1 MYRIGVDLGG
11 TNIATGVVNEKNEI
25 IGRGKVK
32 TRAPR
37 PAEAIFDSIKEAIDM
52 AVVNAGISYSEVKS
66 IGIGTP
72 GSVNQDTG
80 TIEFSNNL
88 QFRNVP
94 AKEMLEELL
103 KKPVY
108 LENDANAAA
117 LGEAV
122 AGCGSGVKSFIAVTL
137 GTGVGSGIIIDGK
150 IYRGS
155 NFCGGEMG
163 HMVINVDGIPCNC
176 GRKGCWEKY
185 ASATALVSQAVEAM
199 EGNKD
204 SLLWKTCEGDL
215 NKVDGKSIFDA
226 LDMGDA
232 IAKAVVD
239 RYLYYVSV
247 GIANVVNA
255 LQPETVCVGGG
266 ISGQGEKILQPIR
279 DMVKAERY
287 SVYAENQ
294 ANIVP
299 ALLGNDA
306 GIIGAAFVG
315 KIK

>member
-11 TNIATGVVNEKNEI
+11 TNIAVGVIDENYNI

-37 PAEAIFDSIKEAIDM
+37 PAEAIFDSIKEAVDM
-52 AVVNAGISYSEVKS
+52 AVVNAGINYDEIQSV
-66 IGIGTP
+66 GIGTP
-72 GSVNQDTG
+72 GSVNKDTG
-80 TIEFSNNL
+80 AIEFSNNL
-88 QFRNVP
+88 KFHNVP
-94 AKEMLEELL
+94 AKAMLEERL

-122 AGCGSGVKSFIAVTL
+122 AGCGHGVKDFVAVTL

-185 ASATALVSQAVEAM
+185 ASATALVAQAVEAM
-199 EGNKD
+199 QNDKS
-204 SLLWKTCEGDL
+204 SLLWQTCDGDL
-215 NKVDGKSIFDA
+215 NKVEGKTIFEA

-232 IAKAVVD
+232 TAKAVVD
-239 RYLYYVSV
+239 RYLYYVAI
-247 GIANVVNA
+247 GLANVINA
-255 LQPETVCVGGG
+255 LQPEAVCIGGG
-266 ISGQGEKILQPIR
+266 ISGQGEKILKPIR
-279 DMVKAERY
+279 ELVKAERY
-287 SVYAENQ
+287 SVYADKQ
-294 ANIVP
+294 AAILP
-299 ALLGNDA
+299 AALGNDA
-306 GIIGAAFVG
+306 GIIGAALLDD
-315 KIK
+315 

>member
-11 TNIATGVVNEKNEI
+11 TNIAVGVIDENYKI

-37 PAEAIFDSIKEAIDM
+37 PAEAIFDSIKEAVDM
-52 AVVNAGISYSEVKS
+52 AVVNAGINYDEIVSV
-66 IGIGTP
+66 GIGTP
-72 GSVNQDTG
+72 GSVNKDTG
-80 TIEFSNNL
+80 AIEFSNNL
-88 QFRNVP
+88 QFHNVP
-94 AKEMLEELL
+94 AKDMLEERL

-122 AGCGSGVKSFIAVTL
+122 AGCGNGVKNFVAVTL

-199 EGNKD
+199 QGNKA
-204 SLLWKTCEGDL
+204 SLLWQTCDGDL
-215 NKVDGKSIFDA
+215 NKVEGKTIFEA
-226 LDMGDA
+226 LDMGDET
-232 IAKAVVD
+232 AKAVVD
-239 RYLYYVSV
+239 RYLYYVSI
-247 GIANVVNA
+247 GLANVINA
-255 LQPETVCVGGG
+255 LQPESVCIGGG
-266 ISGQGEKILQPIR
+266 ISGQGEKILKPIR
-279 DMVKAERY
+279 DIVKAERY
-287 SVYAENQ
+287 SVYADKQ
-294 ANIVP
+294 ANILS
-299 ALLGNDA
+299 AALGNDA
-306 GIIGAAFVG
+306 GIIGAALLDE
-315 KIK
+315 

>member
-37 PAEAIFDSIKEAIDM
+37 PAEAIFDSIKEAVDM
-52 AVVNAGISYSEVKS
+52 AVVNAGISYSEVTS
-66 IGIGTP
+66 IGVGTP

-80 TIEFSNNL
+80 AIEFSNNL

-94 AKEMLEELL
+94 AKKMLEELL

-122 AGCGSGVKSFIAVTL
+122 AGCGNGVPSFIAITL
-137 GTGVGSGIIIDGK
+137 GTGVGSGIVLDGK
-150 IYRGS
+150 VYRGS

-163 HMVINVDGIPCNC
+163 HTVINVDGIPCNC

-199 EGNKD
+199 QGNKG
-204 SLLWKTCEGDL
+204 SLLWQTCDGDL
-215 NKVDGKSIFDA
+215 NKVDGRSIFEA
-226 LDMGDA
+226 YDMGDA
-232 IAKAVVD
+232 VAKAVVEK
-239 RYLYYVSV
+239 YLYYVSV
-247 GIANVVNA
+247 GLSNVINA
-255 LQPETVCVGGG
+255 LQPNIVCIGGG

-287 SVYAENQ
+287 SVYADKQ
-294 ANIVP
+294 TAIVP
-299 ALLGNDA
+299 AELGNDA
-306 GIIGAAFVG
+306 GIIGAALLG
-315 KIK
+315 E

>member
-37 PAEAIFDSIKEAIDM
+37 PAEAIFDSIKEAVDM
-52 AVVNAGISYSEVKS
+52 AVVNAGINYSDVVS
-66 IGIGTP
+66 IGVGTP

-80 TIEFSNNL
+80 AIEFSNNL

-94 AKEMLEELL
+94 AKQMLEELL

-122 AGCGSGVKSFIAVTL
+122 AGCGNGVASFVAITL
-137 GTGVGSGIIIDGK
+137 GTGVGSGIVLDGK
-150 IYRGS
+150 VYRGS

-163 HMVINVDGIPCNC
+163 HTVINVDGIPCNC

-199 EGNKD
+199 QGNKG
-204 SLLWKTCEGDL
+204 SLLWQTCDGDL
-215 NKVDGKSIFDA
+215 NKVDGRSIFEA
-226 LDMGDA
+226 YDMGDA
-232 IAKAVVD
+232 VAISVVEK
-239 RYLYYVSV
+239 YLYYVSV
-247 GIANVVNA
+247 GLSNVINA
-255 LQPETVCVGGG
+255 LQPDVVCIGGG
-266 ISGQGEKILQPIR
+266 ISGQGEKILKPIR

-287 SVYAENQ
+287 SVYAEKQ
-294 ANIVP
+294 TAIVP
-299 ALLGNDA
+299 AELGNDA
-306 GIIGAAFVG
+306 GIIGAALLSE
-315 KIK
+315 

>member
-11 TNIATGVVNEKNEI
+11 TNIATGVVDENNKI

-37 PAEAIFDSIKEAIDM
+37 PAEAIFDSIKEAVDM
-52 AVVNAGISYSEVKS
+52 AVVNAGINYDEIISV
-66 IGIGTP
+66 GIGTP
-72 GSVNQDTG
+72 GSVNKDTG
-80 TIEFSNNL
+80 AIEFSNNL
-88 QFRNVP
+88 KFHNVP
-94 AKEMLEELL
+94 AKAMLEERL

-122 AGCGSGVKSFIAVTL
+122 AGCGNGVKNFVAVTL

-199 EGNKD
+199 QGNKE
-204 SLLWKTCEGDL
+204 SLLWQTCDGDL
-215 NKVDGKSIFDA
+215 NKVEGKTIFEA

-232 IAKAVVD
+232 TAKAVVD
-239 RYLYYVSV
+239 RYLYYVAV
-247 GIANVVNA
+247 GLANVINA
-255 LQPETVCVGGG
+255 LQPEYVCIGGG

-279 DMVKAERY
+279 ELVKAERY
-287 SVYAENQ
+287 SVYADKQ
-294 ANIVP
+294 ATILP
-299 ALLGNDA
+299 AALGNDA
-306 GIIGAAFVG
+306 GIIGAALLDD
-315 KIK
+315 

>member
-52 AVVNAGISYSEVKS
+52 AIVNAGISYAEVKS

-80 TIEFSNNL
+80 AIEFSNNL

-122 AGCGSGVKSFIAVTL
+122 AGCGNGVKSFIAVTL
-137 GTGVGSGIIIDGK
+137 GTGVGSGIVFDGK
-150 IYRGS
+150 VYRGS
-155 NFCGGEMG
+155 NFCGGEIG
-163 HMVINVDGIPCNC
+163 HTVINVDGIPCNC

-199 EGNKD
+199 QGNKG
-204 SLLWKTCEGDL
+204 SLLWQTCDGDL
-215 NKVDGKSIFDA
+215 NAVDGRSIFEA
-226 LDMGDA
+226 YDMGDSV
-232 IAKAVVD
+232 AKAVVD
-239 RYLYYVSV
+239 KYLYYVSI
-247 GIANVVNA
+247 GIANIVNA
-255 LQPETVCVGGG
+255 LQPDVVCIGGG

-279 DMVKAERY
+279 DLVKAERY
-287 SVYAENQ
+287 SVYADKQ
-294 ANIVP
+294 AKIVP
-299 ALLGNDA
+299 AILGNDA
-306 GIIGAAFVG
+306 GIIGAALLDE
-315 KIK
+315 

>member
-11 TNIATGVVNEKNEI
+11 TNIATGVIDENYKI

-37 PAEAIFDSIKEAIDM
+37 PAEAIFDSIKEAVDM
-52 AVVNAGISYSEVKS
+52 AVVNAGISYDEIISV
-66 IGIGTP
+66 GVGTP
-72 GSVNQDTG
+72 GSVNKDTG
-80 TIEFSNNL
+80 AIEFSNNL
-88 QFRNVP
+88 KFHNVP
-94 AKEMLEELL
+94 AKAMLEERL

-122 AGCGSGVKSFIAVTL
+122 AGSGHGVKNFVAVTL

-199 EGNKD
+199 QGDKA
-204 SLLWKTCEGDL
+204 SLLWQTCDGDL

-226 LDMGDA
+226 VDLGDET
-232 IAKAVVD
+232 AKAVVN
-239 RYLYYVSV
+239 RYLYYVSI

-306 GIIGAAFVG
+306 GIIGAALLDE
-315 KIK
+315 

>member
-37 PAEAIFDSIKEAIDM
+37 PAEAIFDSIKEAVDM
-52 AVVNAGISYSEVKS
+52 AVVNAGISYNEVAS
-66 IGIGTP
+66 IGVGTP

-80 TIEFSNNL
+80 AIEFSNNL

-94 AKEMLEELL
+94 AKKMLEELL

-122 AGCGSGVKSFIAVTL
+122 AGCGNGVPSFIAITL
-137 GTGVGSGIIIDGK
+137 GTGVGSGIVLDGK
-150 IYRGS
+150 VYRGS

-163 HMVINVDGIPCNC
+163 HTVINVDGIPCNC

-185 ASATALVSQAVEAM
+185 ASATALISQAVEAM
-199 EGNKD
+199 QGNKG
-204 SLLWKTCEGDL
+204 SLLWQTCDGDL
-215 NKVDGKSIFDA
+215 NKVDGRSIFEA
-226 LDMGDA
+226 YDMGDA
-232 IAKAVVD
+232 VAKAVVD
-239 RYLYYVSV
+239 KYLYYVSV
-247 GIANVVNA
+247 GLSNVINA
-255 LQPETVCVGGG
+255 LQPDIVCIGGG

-287 SVYAENQ
+287 SVYAEKQ
-294 ANIVP
+294 SAIVP
-299 ALLGNDA
+299 AELGNDA
-306 GIIGAAFVG
+306 GIIGAALLG
-315 KIK
+315 E

>member
-11 TNIATGVVNEKNEI
+11 TNIATGVIDENYKI

-37 PAEAIFDSIKEAIDM
+37 PAEAIFDSIKEAVDM
-52 AVVNAGISYSEVKS
+52 AVVNAGISYDEVVS
-66 IGIGTP
+66 VGIGTP
-72 GSVNQDTG
+72 GSVNKDTG
-80 TIEFSNNL
+80 AIEFSNNL
-88 QFRNVP
+88 KFHNVP
-94 AKEMLEELL
+94 AKEMLEERL

-122 AGCGSGVKSFIAVTL
+122 AGSGNGVKNFVAVTL

-199 EGNKD
+199 QGNKA
-204 SLLWKTCEGDL
+204 SLLWQTCDGDL

-226 LDMGDA
+226 VDLGDET
-232 IAKAVVD
+232 AKAVVD
-239 RYLYYVSV
+239 RYLYYVAI

-266 ISGQGEKILQPIR
+266 ISGQGEKILKPIR
-279 DMVKAERY
+279 DIVKAERY
-287 SVYAENQ
+287 SVYADKQ
-294 ANIVP
+294 ASIVP

-306 GIIGAAFVG
+306 GIIGAALLDE
-315 KIK
+315 

>member
-11 TNIATGVVNEKNEI
+11 TNIATGVIDENNKI

-32 TRAPR
+32 TNAPR
-37 PAEAIFDSIKEAIDM
+37 PAEEIFDSIKESVEM
-52 AVVNAGISYSEVKS
+52 ALKDAGISIDDVKS

-72 GSVNQDTG
+72 GSVNKDTG
-80 TIEFSNNL
+80 AIEFSNNL
-88 QFRNVP
+88 KFHNVP
-94 AKEMLEELL
+94 AKQMLEERLN
-103 KKPVY
+103 KPVF

-122 AGCGSGVKSFIAVTL
+122 AGCGNGVKDFVAITL
-137 GTGVGSGIIIDGK
+137 GTGVGSGIIINGK

-155 NFCGGEMG
+155 NYCGGEMG

-204 SLLWKTCEGDL
+204 SLLWKTCDGDL
-215 NKVDGKSIFDA
+215 NKVDGKSIFEA
-226 LDMGDA
+226 LDLGDE
-232 IAKAVVD
+232 IAKNVVD

-247 GIANVVNA
+247 GLANVINA
-255 LQPETVCVGGG
+255 LQPESVCIGGG
-266 ISGQGEKILQPIR
+266 ISGQGEKILKPIR

-287 SVYAENQ
+287 SVYAEKQ
-294 ANIVP
+294 ANILP
-299 ALLGNDA
+299 AQLGNDA
-306 GIIGAAFVG
+306 GIIGAALLDE
-315 KIK
+315 

>member
-11 TNIATGVVNEKNEI
+11 TNIAVGVIDESYNI

-37 PAEAIFDSIKEAIDM
+37 PAEAIFDSIKEAVDM
-52 AVVNAGISYSEVKS
+52 AVVNAGINYDEIISV
-66 IGIGTP
+66 GIGTP
-72 GSVNQDTG
+72 GSVNKETG
-80 TIEFSNNL
+80 AIEFSNNL
-88 QFRNVP
+88 KFHNVP
-94 AKEMLEELL
+94 AKAMLEERL

-122 AGCGSGVKSFIAVTL
+122 AGCGHGVKDFVAVTL

-199 EGNKD
+199 QNDKS
-204 SLLWKTCEGDL
+204 SLLWQTCDGDL
-215 NKVDGKSIFDA
+215 NKVDGKSIFEA

-232 IAKAVVD
+232 TAKTVVD
-239 RYLYYVSV
+239 RYLYYVSI
-247 GIANVVNA
+247 GIANVINA
-255 LQPETVCVGGG
+255 LQPEAVCVGGG

-279 DMVKAERY
+279 EIVKAERY
-287 SVYAENQ
+287 SVYADMQ
-294 ANIVP
+294 AAILP
-299 ALLGNDA
+299 AALGNDA
-306 GIIGAAFVG
+306 GIIGAALLDD
-315 KIK
+315 

>member
-11 TNIATGVVNEKNEI
+11 TNIATGVIDENYKI

-37 PAEAIFDSIKEAIDM
+37 PAEEIFASIKEAADM
-52 AVVNAGISYSEVKS
+52 AVADAGISYDEVSS

-72 GSVNQDTG
+72 GSVNKDTG
-80 TIEFSNNL
+80 DIEFSNNL
-88 QFRNVP
+88 KFHNVP
-94 AKEMLEELL
+94 AKKMLEDIFG
-103 KKPVY
+103 KPVF

-122 AGCGSGVKSFIAVTL
+122 AGCGNGVKDFVAVTL

-150 IYRGS
+150 IHRGS

-163 HMVINVDGIPCNC
+163 HMVINIDGIPCNC

-215 NKVDGKSIFDA
+215 NKVDGRSIFAA
-226 LDMGDA
+226 LDMGDEV
-232 IAKAVVD
+232 AKAVVD
-239 RYLYYVSV
+239 RYLYYVAV
-247 GIANVVNA
+247 GIANIINA
-255 LQPETVCVGGG
+255 LQPEIICVGGG
-266 ISGQGEKILQPIR
+266 ISGQGEKILKPIR
-279 DMVKAERY
+279 EIIKNERY
-287 SVYAENQ
+287 SVYANKQ
-294 ANIVP
+294 AAIVP
-299 ALLGNDA
+299 AALGNDA
-306 GIIGAAFVG
+306 GIIGAALLDD
-315 KIK
+315 

>member
-37 PAEAIFDSIKEAIDM
+37 PAEAIFDSIKEAVDM
-52 AVVNAGISYSEVKS
+52 AVVNAGISYSEVTS
-66 IGIGTP
+66 IGVGTP

-80 TIEFSNNL
+80 AIEFSNNL

-94 AKEMLEELL
+94 AKKMLEELL

-117 LGEAV
+117 LCEAV
-122 AGCGSGVKSFIAVTL
+122 AGCGNGVPSFIAITL
-137 GTGVGSGIIIDGK
+137 GTGVGSGIVLDGK
-150 IYRGS
+150 VYRGS

-163 HMVINVDGIPCNC
+163 HTVINVDGIPCNC

-199 EGNKD
+199 QGNKG
-204 SLLWKTCEGDL
+204 SLLWQTCDGDL
-215 NKVDGKSIFDA
+215 NKVDGRSIFEA
-226 LDMGDA
+226 YDMGDA
-232 IAKAVVD
+232 VAKAVVD
-239 RYLYYVSV
+239 KYLYYVSV
-247 GIANVVNA
+247 GLSNVINA
-255 LQPETVCVGGG
+255 LQPDIVCIGGG

-287 SVYAENQ
+287 SVYADKQ
-294 ANIVP
+294 TAIVP
-299 ALLGNDA
+299 AELGNDA
-306 GIIGAAFVG
+306 GIIGAALLG
-315 KIK
+315 E

>member
-37 PAEAIFDSIKEAIDM
+37 PAEAIFDSIKEAVDM
-52 AVVNAGISYSEVKS
+52 AIINAGISYSDVTS

-80 TIEFSNNL
+80 AIEFSNNL

-94 AKEMLEELL
+94 AKQMLEELF

-122 AGCGSGVKSFIAVTL
+122 AGCGNGVASFVAITL
-137 GTGVGSGIIIDGK
+137 GTGVGSGIVLDGK
-150 IYRGS
+150 VYRGS

-163 HMVINVDGIPCNC
+163 HTVICVDGIPCNC

-199 EGNKD
+199 QGNKG
-204 SLLWKTCEGDL
+204 SLLWQTCDGDL
-215 NKVDGKSIFDA
+215 NKVDGRSIFEA
-226 LDMGDA
+226 YDMGDA
-232 IAKAVVD
+232 TAKAVVD
-239 RYLYYVSV
+239 KYLYYVSV
-247 GIANVVNA
+247 GLSNVINA
-255 LQPETVCVGGG
+255 LQPDVVCIGGG

-287 SVYAENQ
+287 SVYAEKQ
-294 ANIVP
+294 SAIVP
-299 ALLGNDA
+299 AELGNDA
-306 GIIGAAFVG
+306 GIIGAALLG
-315 KIK
+315 E

>member
-11 TNIATGVVNEKNEI
+11 TNIAVGVIDESYNI

-37 PAEAIFDSIKEAIDM
+37 PAEAIFDSIKEAVDM
-52 AVVNAGISYSEVKS
+52 AVVNAGINYDEITSV
-66 IGIGTP
+66 GIGTP
-72 GSVNQDTG
+72 GSVNKETG
-80 TIEFSNNL
+80 AIEFSNNL
-88 QFRNVP
+88 KFHNVP
-94 AKEMLEELL
+94 AKAMLEERL

-122 AGCGSGVKSFIAVTL
+122 AGCGHGVKDFVAVTL

-163 HMVINVDGIPCNC
+163 HMVINVDGIPWNC

-199 EGNKD
+199 QNDKA
-204 SLLWKTCEGDL
+204 SLLWQTCDGDL
-215 NKVDGKSIFDA
+215 NKVDGKSIFEA

-232 IAKAVVD
+232 TAKSVVD
-239 RYLYYVSV
+239 RYLYYVSI
-247 GIANVVNA
+247 GIANVINA
-255 LQPETVCVGGG
+255 LQPEAVCVGGG

-279 DMVKAERY
+279 EIVKAERY
-287 SVYAENQ
+287 SVYADKQ
-294 ANIVP
+294 AAILP
-299 ALLGNDA
+299 AALGNDA
-306 GIIGAAFVG
+306 GIIGAALLDD
-315 KIK
+315 

>member
-11 TNIATGVVNEKNEI
+11 TNIATGVIDENYKI

-37 PAEAIFDSIKEAIDM
+37 PAEAIFDSIKEAVDM
-52 AVVNAGISYSEVKS
+52 AVVNAGISYDEITSV
-66 IGIGTP
+66 GIGTP
-72 GSVNQDTG
+72 GSVNKDTG
-80 TIEFSNNL
+80 AIEFSNNL
-88 QFRNVP
+88 KFHNVP
-94 AKEMLEELL
+94 AKAMLEERL

-122 AGCGSGVKSFIAVTL
+122 AGSGNGVKNFVAVTL

-199 EGNKD
+199 QGDKA
-204 SLLWKTCEGDL
+204 SLLWQTCDGDL

-226 LDMGDA
+226 VDLGDET
-232 IAKAVVD
+232 AKAVVD

-306 GIIGAAFVG
+306 GIIGAALLDE
-315 KIK
+315 

>member
-11 TNIATGVVNEKNEI
+11 TNIATGVVDENNKI

-37 PAEAIFDSIKEAIDM
+37 PAEAIFDSIKEAVDM
-52 AVVNAGISYSEVKS
+52 AVVNAGINYDEIISV
-66 IGIGTP
+66 GIGTP
-72 GSVNQDTG
+72 GSVNKDTG
-80 TIEFSNNL
+80 AIEFSNNL
-88 QFRNVP
+88 KFHNVP
-94 AKEMLEELL
+94 AKAMLEERL

-122 AGCGSGVKSFIAVTL
+122 AGCGNGVKNFVAVTL

-199 EGNKD
+199 QGNKE
-204 SLLWKTCEGDL
+204 SLLWQTCDGDL
-215 NKVDGKSIFDA
+215 NKVEGKTIFEA

-232 IAKAVVD
+232 TAKAVVD
-239 RYLYYVSV
+239 RYLYYVAI
-247 GIANVVNA
+247 GLANVINA
-255 LQPETVCVGGG
+255 LQPESVCIGGG

-279 DMVKAERY
+279 ELVKAERY
-287 SVYAENQ
+287 SVYADKQ
-294 ANIVP
+294 AAILP
-299 ALLGNDA
+299 AALGNDA
-306 GIIGAAFVG
+306 GIIGAALLDD
-315 KIK
+315 

>member
-11 TNIATGVVNEKNEI
+11 TNIATGVIDENYKI

-37 PAEAIFDSIKEAIDM
+37 PAEEIFASIKEAADM
-52 AVVNAGISYSEVKS
+52 AVADAGISYDEISS

-72 GSVNQDTG
+72 GSVNKDTG
-80 TIEFSNNL
+80 DIEFSNNL
-88 QFRNVP
+88 KFHNVP
-94 AKEMLEELL
+94 AKKMLEDIFG
-103 KKPVY
+103 KPVF

-122 AGCGSGVKSFIAVTL
+122 AGCGNGVKDFIAVTL

-150 IYRGS
+150 IHRGS

-199 EGNKD
+199 EGNKE

-215 NKVDGKSIFDA
+215 NKVDGRSIFAA
-226 LDMGDA
+226 LDMGDEV
-232 IAKAVVD
+232 AKAVVD
-239 RYLYYVSV
+239 RYLYYVAV
-247 GIANVVNA
+247 GIANIINA
-255 LQPETVCVGGG
+255 LQPEIICVGGG
-266 ISGQGEKILQPIR
+266 ISGQGEKILKPIR
-279 DMVKAERY
+279 EIIKNERY
-287 SVYAENQ
+287 SVYANKQ
-294 ANIVP
+294 AAIVP
-299 ALLGNDA
+299 AALGNDA
-306 GIIGAAFVG
+306 GIIGAALLDD
-315 KIK
+315 

>member
-11 TNIATGVVNEKNEI
+11 TNIATGVIDENYKI

-37 PAEAIFDSIKEAIDM
+37 PAEEIFASIKEAADM
-52 AVVNAGISYSEVKS
+52 AVADAGISYDEISS

-72 GSVNQDTG
+72 GSVNKDTG
-80 TIEFSNNL
+80 DIEFSNNL
-88 QFRNVP
+88 KFHNVP
-94 AKEMLEELL
+94 AKKMLEDIFG
-103 KKPVY
+103 KPVF

-122 AGCGSGVKSFIAVTL
+122 AGCGNGVKDFIAVTL

-150 IYRGS
+150 IHRGS

-204 SLLWKTCEGDL
+204 SLLWKTCDGDL
-215 NKVDGKSIFDA
+215 NKVDGRSIFAA
-226 LDMGDA
+226 LDMGDEV
-232 IAKAVVD
+232 AKAVVD
-239 RYLYYVSV
+239 RYLYYVAV
-247 GIANVVNA
+247 GIANIINA
-255 LQPETVCVGGG
+255 LQPEIICVGGG
-266 ISGQGEKILQPIR
+266 ISGQGEKILKPIR
-279 DMVKAERY
+279 EIIKNERY
-287 SVYAENQ
+287 SVYANKQ
-294 ANIVP
+294 AAIVP
-299 ALLGNDA
+299 AALGNDA
-306 GIIGAAFVG
+306 GIIGAALLDD
-315 KIK
+315 

>member
-11 TNIATGVVNEKNEI
+11 TNIATGVINEKNEI

-37 PAEAIFDSIKEAIDM
+37 PAEAIFDSIKEAVDM
-52 AVVNAGISYSEVKS
+52 AVDTAGIKYDEVIS

-72 GSVNQDTG
+72 GSVNKDTG
-80 TIEFSNNL
+80 AIEFSNNL
-88 QFRNVP
+88 KFHNVP
-94 AKEMLEELL
+94 AKQMLEERF

-122 AGCGSGVKSFIAVTL
+122 AGCGNGVKNFVAVTL

-199 EGNKD
+199 QSNKD
-204 SLLWKTCEGDL
+204 SLLWQTCDGDL
-215 NKVDGKSIFDA
+215 NKVEGKSIFEA
-226 LDMGDA
+226 LDLGDNT
-232 IAKAVVD
+232 AKAVVD
-239 RYLYYVSV
+239 KYLYYVAI
-247 GIANVVNA
+247 GLANVINA
-255 LQPETVCVGGG
+255 LQPEAVCIGGG
-266 ISGQGEKILQPIR
+266 ISGQGEKILEPIR
-279 DMVKAERY
+279 AIVKAERY
-287 SVYAENQ
+287 SVYAEKQ
-294 ANIVP
+294 AAILQ
-299 ALLGNDA
+299 ASLGNDA
-306 GIIGAAFVG
+306 GIIGAALLDE
-315 KIK
+315 

>member
-11 TNIATGVVNEKNEI
+11 TNIAVGVIDENYKI

-37 PAEAIFDSIKEAIDM
+37 PAEEIFDSIKEAADLAIAD
-52 AVVNAGISYSEVKS
+52 AGVSYDDVVSV
-66 IGIGTP
+66 GIGTP
-72 GSVNQDTG
+72 GSVNKDTG
-80 TIEFSNNL
+80 AIEFSNNL
-88 QFRNVP
+88 KFHNVP
-94 AKEMLEELL
+94 AKAMLEERL

-122 AGCGSGVKSFIAVTL
+122 AGSGHGVKNFVAVTL

-199 EGNKD
+199 QGDKA
-204 SLLWKTCEGDL
+204 SLLWQTCDGDL

-226 LDMGDA
+226 VDLGDET
-232 IAKAVVD
+232 AKAVVN
-239 RYLYYVSV
+239 RYLYYVSI

-306 GIIGAAFVG
+306 GIIGAALLDE
-315 KIK
+315 

>member
-11 TNIATGVVNEKNEI
+11 TNIATGVIDENYNI

-37 PAEAIFDSIKEAIDM
+37 PAEAIFDSIKEAVDM
-52 AVVNAGISYSEVKS
+52 AVVNAGINYEEITSV
-66 IGIGTP
+66 GIGTP
-72 GSVNQDTG
+72 GSVNKDTG
-80 TIEFSNNL
+80 AIEFSNNL
-88 QFRNVP
+88 KFHNVP
-94 AKEMLEELL
+94 AKAMLEERL

-122 AGCGSGVKSFIAVTL
+122 AGCGHGVKNFVAVTL

-185 ASATALVSQAVEAM
+185 ASATALVAQAVEAM
-199 EGNKD
+199 QNDKS
-204 SLLWKTCEGDL
+204 SLLWQTCDGDL
-215 NKVDGKSIFDA
+215 NKVEGKTIFEA

-232 IAKAVVD
+232 TAKAVVD
-239 RYLYYVSV
+239 RYLYYVSI
-247 GIANVVNA
+247 GIANVINA
-255 LQPETVCVGGG
+255 LQPEAVCVGGG
-266 ISGQGEKILQPIR
+266 ISGQGEKILKPIR
-279 DMVKAERY
+279 EMVKAERY
-287 SVYAENQ
+287 SVYAEKQ
-294 ANIVP
+294 AAIIP
-299 ALLGNDA
+299 AALGNDA
-306 GIIGAAFVG
+306 GIIGAALLDE
-315 KIK
+315 

>member
-11 TNIATGVVNEKNEI
+11 TNIATGVIDENYKI

-37 PAEAIFDSIKEAIDM
+37 PAEAIFDSIKEAVDM
-52 AVVNAGISYSEVKS
+52 AVVNAGISYDEITSV
-66 IGIGTP
+66 GVGTP
-72 GSVNQDTG
+72 GSVNKDTG
-80 TIEFSNNL
+80 AIEFSNNL
-88 QFRNVP
+88 KFHNVP
-94 AKEMLEELL
+94 AKAMLEERL

-122 AGCGSGVKSFIAVTL
+122 AGSGHGVKNFVAITL

-199 EGNKD
+199 QGDKA
-204 SLLWKTCEGDL
+204 SLLWQTCDGDL

-226 LDMGDA
+226 VDLGDET
-232 IAKAVVD
+232 AKAVVN
-239 RYLYYVSV
+239 RYLYYVAI

-287 SVYAENQ
+287 SVYSEKQ

-306 GIIGAAFVG
+306 GIIGAALLDE
-315 KIK
+315 

>member
-11 TNIATGVVNEKNEI
+11 TNIAVGVIDESYNI

-37 PAEAIFDSIKEAIDM
+37 PAEAIFDSIKEAVDM
-52 AVVNAGISYSEVKS
+52 AVVNAGINYDEIASV
-66 IGIGTP
+66 GIGTP
-72 GSVNQDTG
+72 GSVNKDTG
-80 TIEFSNNL
+80 AIEFSNNL
-88 QFRNVP
+88 KFHNVP
-94 AKEMLEELL
+94 AKAMLEERL

-122 AGCGSGVKSFIAVTL
+122 AGCGHGVKNFVAVTL

-199 EGNKD
+199 QNDKA
-204 SLLWKTCEGDL
+204 SLLWQTCDGDL

-226 LDMGDA
+226 LDLGDA
-232 IAKAVVD
+232 TAKSVVN
-239 RYLYYVSV
+239 RYLYYVSI
-247 GIANVVNA
+247 GIANVINA
-255 LQPETVCVGGG
+255 LQPEAVCVGGG
-266 ISGQGEKILQPIR
+266 ISGQGEKILKPIR
-279 DMVKAERY
+279 EMVKAERY
-287 SVYAENQ
+287 SVYADKQ
-294 ANIVP
+294 AAIIP
-299 ALLGNDA
+299 AALGNDA
-306 GIIGAAFVG
+306 GIIGAALLDD
-315 KIK
+315 

>member
-11 TNIATGVVNEKNEI
+11 TNIATGIIDENYKI

-37 PAEAIFDSIKEAIDM
+37 PAEEIFASIKEAADM
-52 AVVNAGISYSEVKS
+52 AVADAGISYREVSS

-72 GSVNQDTG
+72 GSVNKDTG

-88 QFRNVP
+88 KFHNVP
-94 AKEMLEELL
+94 AKKMLEDLFG
-103 KKPVY
+103 KPVY

-122 AGCGSGVKSFIAVTL
+122 AGCGNGVKDFVAVTL

-150 IYRGS
+150 IHRGS

-204 SLLWKTCEGDL
+204 SLLWKTCNGDL
-215 NKVDGKSIFDA
+215 NQVDGRSIFEA
-226 LDMGDA
+226 LDMGDEV
-232 IAKAVVD
+232 AKAVID
-239 RYLYYVSV
+239 RYLYYVAV
-247 GIANVVNA
+247 GIANIINA

-266 ISGQGEKILQPIR
+266 ISGQGEKILKPIR
-279 DMVKAERY
+279 EIIKSERY
-287 SVYAENQ
+287 SVYADKQ
-294 ANIVP
+294 TAIVP
-299 ALLGNDA
+299 AALGNDA
-306 GIIGAAFVG
+306 GIIGAALLDD
-315 KIK
+315 